1 MRQRAISSVI
11 VVLLTLGPAFFGRY
25 IFAVFIAVVIGLA
38 LHELNAMS
46 RVAGHRPAS
55 WAGYATIVAL
65 LLTVLFDGWERWG
78 GAVVTA
84 AVALTLFGL
93 MFRRDY
99 HGVLT
104 DWALTVA
111 GMFYIGLLGAHFI
124 LLRDLAGPV
133 DSFVARLDDFGSWQ
147 NRPGIDTALGLGW
160 YLLAQIV
167 TWLTDVGAYLVGR
180 AIGRNKLAPAISPG
194 KTIEGGLGGLVL
206 GALAS
211 LTCAWAFGL
220 PLHPLAAL
228 GVGVVRSAI
237 GQAGD
242 LAESLLKRQ
251 AGVKDSGTLIPGH
264 GGVFDR
270 IDSLLVVVTVTY
282 YLARVLT

>member
-1 MRQRAISSVI
+1 MRQRAISSVV

-25 IFAVFIAVVIGLA
+25 LFAAFIALIVGGA
-38 LHELNAMS
+38 FREFAAMA
-46 RVAGHRPAS
+46 RMAGHHPAV
-55 WAGYATIVAL
+55 WAGYATIAAL
-65 LLTVLFDGWERWG
+65 LLAATFDRWERWG
-78 GAVVTA
+78 GAIVTA
-84 AVALTLFGL
+84 AAALTLCGL

-111 GMFYIGLLGAHFI
+111 GMLYIGLLGAHFI
-124 LLRDLAGPV
+124 LLRDLNGSLDSIVGRV
-133 DSFVARLDDFGSWQ
+133 DGIGGWQ
-147 NRPGIDTALGLGW
+147 RPAVDTALGLGW

-167 TWLTDVGAYLVGR
+167 TWLSDVGAYLVGR
-180 AIGRNKLAPAISPG
+180 ALGRNKLAPAISPG
-194 KTIEGGLGGLVL
+194 KTVEGGLGGLIL
-206 GALAS
+206 GALAA
-211 LTCAWAFGL
+211 LVCALAFGL
-220 PLHPLAAL
+220 SLNPLAAL
-228 GVGVVRSAI
+228 GVGVALSAL

-282 YLARVLT
+282 YLARVLA

>member
-25 IFAVFIAVVIGLA
+25 IFAAFIALIIGLA
-38 LHELNAMS
+38 LHELFAMV
-46 RVAGHRPAS
+46 RVAGHRPAA
-55 WAGYATIVAL
+55 WAGYATLGGL
-65 LLTVLFDGWERWG
+65 LLTVLFGGWERWG

-93 MFRRDY
+93 MFRREY

-111 GMFYIGLLGAHFI
+111 GMLYIGLLGAHFI
-124 LLRDLAGPV
+124 LLRDLHGPLDSILSSV
-133 DSFVARLDDFGSWQ
+133 DGIGGWQ
-147 NRPGIDTALGLGW
+147 RPGVVTALGLGW

-167 TWLTDVGAYLVGR
+167 TWLSDVGAYLVGR
-180 AIGRNKLAPAISPG
+180 ALKGPKLAPAISPG
-194 KTIEGGLGGLVL
+194 KTISGGLGGLAFGGL
-206 GALAS
+206 SGLA
-211 LTCAWAFGL
+211 CAVAFGL
-220 PLHPLAAL
+220 PLNPFAAL
-228 GVGVVRSAI
+228 GVGVVLSAI